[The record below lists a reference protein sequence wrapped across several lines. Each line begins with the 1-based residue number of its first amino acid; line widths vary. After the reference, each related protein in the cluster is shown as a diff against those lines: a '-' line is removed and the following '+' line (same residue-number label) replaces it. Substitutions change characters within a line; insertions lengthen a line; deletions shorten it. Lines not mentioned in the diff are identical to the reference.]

1 MRVSTTERAFA
12 YVILIV
18 MAILVLVP
26 VLAGSITAF
35 KPQIIWV
42 SSPPTWIFE
51 PTLENFE
58 FVFFTRKGWVYL
70 RNSLIISG
78 GSVAV
83 ALILGVPAAYA
94 FARFR
99 FRSSKAL
106 MQWLISLRMIP
117 PIVVGLP
124 FYAMFLYL
132 ERGLGIGLRDTF
144 PGLIITYQ
152 TFLLPLVIWMM
163 RGYFAELPAAM
174 EESAMV
180 EGYTRLGALWR
191 VVLPVVFPGIVATA
205 ILNFIFA
212 WNEFFL
218 ALILAGNRT
227 STLPM
232 TAGAYIVRTRVE
244 WGNLFAVN
252 LIIMVPVIVLTI
264 ILRRQLVKGLT
275 FGILE

>member
-1 MRVSTTERAFA
+1 MPVPTTERVLA

-18 MAILVLVP
+18 MAILVIVP

-58 FVFFTRKGWVYL
+58 FVIFTRKGWVYL
-70 RNSLIISG
+70 RNSLIISV

-232 TAGAYIVRTRVE
+232 TAGTYIVRTRVE

-264 ILRRQLVKGLT
+264 ALRRQLVKGLT

>member
-1 MRVSTTERAFA
+1 MRVPTSERIVA
-12 YVILIV
+12 YVILI
-18 MAILVLVP
+18 ALAALVLIP
-26 VLAGSITAF
+26 VLFGSITAF
-35 KPQIIWV
+35 KPQLIWV

-58 FVFFTRKGWVYL
+58 FVFIQRKGWQYL

-78 GSVAV
+78 GSVV
-83 ALILGVPAAYA
+83 IALLLGVPAAYA

-99 FRSSKAL
+99 FRGSKAL

-124 FYAMFLYL
+124 FYAMFLFL
-132 ERGLGIGLRDTF
+132 ERGLNIGLRDTY

-163 RGYFAELPAAM
+163 RGYFVELPAAM

-180 EGYTRLGALWR
+180 EGYTRLGALVR
-191 VVLPVVFPGIVATA
+191 VVLPVVWPGIVATA

-232 TAGAYIVRTRVE
+232 SAGTYIVRTRVE
-244 WGNLFAVN
+244 WGNLVRGQSDYHGTGHRADHCPAPAV
-252 LIIMVPVIVLTI
+252 
-264 ILRRQLVKGLT
+264 GE
-275 FGILE
+275 GG

>member
-1 MRVSTTERAFA
+1 MRVPTSERLLA
-12 YVILIV
+12 YVILI
-18 MAILVLVP
+18 ALAALVLIP
-26 VLAGSITAF
+26 VLFGSITAF

-58 FVFFTRKGWVYL
+58 FVFIQRKGWQFL
-70 RNSLIISG
+70 RNSLIISS
-78 GSVAV
+78 GSVV
-83 ALILGVPAAYA
+83 IALLLGVPAAYA

-99 FRSSKAL
+99 FRGSKAL

-124 FYAMFLYL
+124 FYAMFLFL
-132 ERGLGIGLRDTF
+132 ERGLNIGLRDTY

-163 RGYFAELPAAM
+163 RGYFVELPAAM

-180 EGYTRLGALWR
+180 EGYTRLGALLR
-191 VVLPVVFPGIVATA
+191 VVLPVVWPGIVATA

-232 TAGAYIVRTRVE
+232 SAGTYIVRTRVE

>member
-1 MRVSTTERAFA
+1 MRVPRSERILA

-26 VLAGSITAF
+26 VLAGSVTAF

-58 FVFFTRKGWVYL
+58 FVFFTRKGWLYL
-70 RNSLIISG
+70 RNSLIISV
-78 GSVAV
+78 GSV
-83 ALILGVPAAYA
+83 
-94 FARFR
+94 
-99 FRSSKAL
+99 RSRPDSGRAGRL
-106 MQWLISLRMIP
+106 RLRPISLPQLEGADAMAN
-117 PIVVGLP
+117 LP
-124 FYAMFLYL
+124 AHDPAHCGRLALLCHVPVSGARIGHRLARYL
-132 ERGLGIGLRDTF
+132 PRSHHHLSDISFATSDLDDAR
-144 PGLIITYQ
+144 
-152 TFLLPLVIWMM
+152 
-163 RGYFAELPAAM
+163 YFAELPAAM

-191 VVLPVVFPGIVATA
+191 VVLPVVWPGIVATA

-232 TAGAYIVRTRVE
+232 TAGTYIVRTRVE

-252 LIIMVPVIVLTI
+252 LIIMVPVILLTI
-264 ILRRQLVKGLT
+264 MLRRQLVKGLT

>member
-1 MRVSTTERAFA
+1 MLVPRRERLVA
-12 YVILIV
+12 YVILITMAVIV
-18 MAILVLVP
+18 MVP
-26 VLAGSITAF
+26 VIAGSVTAF

-42 SSPPTWIFE
+42 SSPPVWVFQ

-58 FVFFTRKGWVYL
+58 FVLFTRQNWQHL
-70 RNSLIISG
+70 RNSLVVSS
-78 GSVAV
+78 GSVIV
-83 ALILGVPAAYA
+83 ALLLGVPAAYA

-124 FYAMFLYL
+124 FYAMFLFL
-132 ERGLGIGLRDTF
+132 ENTFNIGLRDTYI
-144 PGLIITYQ
+144 GLIVTYQ

-180 EGYTRLGALWR
+180 EGYTRLGALVR

-205 ILNFIFA
+205 LLNFIFA

-218 ALILAGNRT
+218 ALILAGKNT

-232 TAGAYIVRTRVE
+232 AAGTYIVRTRVE

-252 LIIMVPVIVLTI
+252 LIIMLPVIALTI
-264 ILRRQLVKGLT
+264 VLRRQLVKGLT
-275 FGILE
+275 FGIIE

>member
-1 MRVSTTERAFA
+1 
-12 YVILIV
+12 
-18 MAILVLVP
+18 
-26 VLAGSITAF
+26 
-35 KPQIIWV
+35 
-42 SSPPTWIFE
+42 
-51 PTLENFE
+51 
-58 FVFFTRKGWVYL
+58 
-70 RNSLIISG
+70 
-78 GSVAV
+78 
-83 ALILGVPAAYA
+83 
-94 FARFR
+94 
-99 FRSSKAL
+99 

-124 FYAMFLYL
+124 FYVMFLTL
-132 ERGLGIGLRDTF
+132 ERSFNIGLRDTY

-180 EGYTRLGALWR
+180 EGYTRLGALLR
-191 VVLPVVFPGIVATA
+191 VVLPVVWPGIVATA

-218 ALILAGNRT
+218 ALILSGNRT
-227 STLPM
+227 STLPK
-232 TAGAYIVRTRVE
+232 TAGTYIVRTRVE

-252 LIIMVPVIVLTI
+252 LIIMVPIILLTI
-264 ILRRQLVKGLT
+264 ILRQQLVKGLT

>member
-1 MRVSTTERAFA
+1 MRVPTSERMLA
-12 YVILIV
+12 YVILI
-18 MAILVLVP
+18 ALAALVLIP
-26 VLAGSITAF
+26 VLFGSITAF
-35 KPQIIWV
+35 KPQLIWV

-58 FVFFTRKGWVYL
+58 FVFIQRKGWQYL

-78 GSVAV
+78 GSVV
-83 ALILGVPAAYA
+83 IALLLGVPAAYA

-99 FRSSKAL
+99 FRGSKAL

-124 FYAMFLYL
+124 FYAMFLFL
-132 ERGLGIGLRDTF
+132 ERGLNIGLRDTY

-163 RGYFAELPAAM
+163 RGYFVELPAAM

-180 EGYTRLGALWR
+180 EGYTRLGALVR
-191 VVLPVVFPGIVATA
+191 VVLPVVWPGIVATA

-232 TAGAYIVRTRVE
+232 SAGTYIVRTRVE

-252 LIIMVPVIVLTI
+252 LIIMAPVIVLTI
-264 ILRRQLVKGLT
+264 VLRRQLVKGLT

>member
-1 MRVSTTERAFA
+1 MRVPTSERILA
-12 YVILIV
+12 YVILIS
-18 MAILVLVP
+18 MAVLVLVP
-26 VLAGSITAF
+26 VLAGSVTAF

-70 RNSLIISG
+70 RNSLIISI
-78 GSVAV
+78 GSVV
-83 ALILGVPAAYA
+83 LALILGVPAAYA

-99 FRSSKAL
+99 FRGSKAL

-124 FYAMFLYL
+124 FYVMFLTL
-132 ERGLGIGLRDTF
+132 ERSLNIGLRDTY

-180 EGYTRLGALWR
+180 EGYTRLGALLR
-191 VVLPVVFPGIVATA
+191 VVLPVVWPGIVATA

-218 ALILAGNRT
+218 ALILSGNRT
-227 STLPM
+227 STLPK
-232 TAGAYIVRTRVE
+232 TAGTYIVRTRVE

-252 LIIMVPVIVLTI
+252 LIIMVPIILLTI
-264 ILRRQLVKGLT
+264 ILRQQLVKA
-275 FGILE
+275 

>member
-1 MRVSTTERAFA
+1 MRVPISERILA
-12 YVILIV
+12 YVILIA
-18 MAILVLVP
+18 MAVLVLVP
-26 VLAGSITAF
+26 VVSGSITAF

-42 SSPPTWIFE
+42 SSPPTWIFQ
-51 PTLENFE
+51 PTMENFE
-58 FVFFTRKGWVYL
+58 FVFFTRQGWVHL
-70 RNSLIISG
+70 RNSLIISI
-78 GSVAV
+78 GSVV
-83 ALILGVPAAYA
+83 IALILGVPAAYA

-99 FRSSKAL
+99 FRGSKAL

-124 FYAMFLYL
+124 FYVMFLYL
-132 ERGLGIGLRDTF
+132 ERAFNIGLRDTYL
-144 PGLIITYQ
+144 GLIITYQ

-180 EGYTRLGALWR
+180 EGHTRLGALVR
-191 VVLPVVFPGIVATA
+191 VVLPVVWPGIVATA

-218 ALILAGNRT
+218 ALILSGNRT

-232 TAGAYIVRTRVE
+232 SAGTYIVRTRVE

>member
-1 MRVSTTERAFA
+1 MRVPTSERILA

-18 MAILVLVP
+18 MAALVLIP
-26 VLAGSITAF
+26 VLAGSLTAF

-58 FVFFTRKGWVYL
+58 FVFFTRQGWVHL
-70 RNSLIISG
+70 RNSLIISI
-78 GSVAV
+78 GSVV
-83 ALILGVPAAYA
+83 LALILGVPAAYG

-99 FRSSKAL
+99 FRGSKAL

-124 FYAMFLYL
+124 FYAMFLFL
-132 ERGLGIGLRDTF
+132 ERTFSIGLRDTY

-163 RGYFAELPAAM
+163 RGYFVELPAAM

-180 EGYTRLGALWR
+180 EGYTRLGALVR
-191 VVLPVVFPGIVATA
+191 VVMPVVWPGVVATA
-205 ILNFIFA
+205 LLNFIFA

-232 TAGAYIVRTRVE
+232 SAGTYVVRARVE

-252 LIIMVPVIVLTI
+252 LIIMVPVIVLTV
-264 ILRRQLVKGLT
+264 ILRQQLVKGLT
-275 FGILE
+275 FGILD

>member
-1 MRVSTTERAFA
+1 MVVPVRERVLSYA
-12 YVILIV
+12 ILIA
-18 MAILVLVP
+18 MAVLVLIP
-26 VLAGSITAF
+26 VVAGSLTAF
-35 KPQIIWV
+35 KPQIIWI
-42 SSPPTWIFE
+42 SSPPVWFFE

-58 FVFFTRKGWVYL
+58 FVLITRQNWLHL
-70 RNSLIISG
+70 RNSLIISI
-78 GSVAV
+78 GSVV
-83 ALILGVPAAYA
+83 IALILGVPAAYG

-99 FRSSKAL
+99 FRGSKGL

-124 FYAMFLYL
+124 FYAMFLFL
-132 ERGLGIGLRDTF
+132 ERATGLGLRDTHF
-144 PGLIITYQ
+144 GLILTYQ

-163 RGYFAELPAAM
+163 RGYFVELPAAM

-180 EGYTRLGALWR
+180 EGYTRIGALWR
-191 VVLPVVFPGIVATA
+191 VVLPVVWPGIVATA
-205 ILNFIFA
+205 LLNFIFA

-218 ALILAGNRT
+218 ALILAGNNT

-232 TAGAYIVRTRVE
+232 AAGTYIVRARVE

-252 LIIMVPVIVLTI
+252 LIIMMPVIVLTI
-264 ILRRQLVKGLT
+264 FLRQQLVKGLT

>member
-1 MRVSTTERAFA
+1 MRVPTSERILA

-18 MAILVLVP
+18 MAALVLIP
-26 VLAGSITAF
+26 VLAGSLTAF

-58 FVFFTRKGWVYL
+58 FVFFTRQGWVHL
-70 RNSLIISG
+70 RNSLIISI
-78 GSVAV
+78 GSVV
-83 ALILGVPAAYA
+83 LALILGVPAAYG

-99 FRSSKAL
+99 FRGSKAL

-124 FYAMFLYL
+124 FYAMFLFL
-132 ERGLGIGLRDTF
+132 ERTFNIGLRDTY

-163 RGYFAELPAAM
+163 RGYFVELPAAM

-180 EGYTRLGALWR
+180 EGYTRLGALVR
-191 VVLPVVFPGIVATA
+191 VVMPVVWPGVVATA
-205 ILNFIFA
+205 LLNFIFA

-218 ALILAGNRT
+218 ALILAGHRT

-232 TAGAYIVRTRVE
+232 SAGTYVVRARVE

-252 LIIMVPVIVLTI
+252 LIIMVPVIVLTV
-264 ILRRQLVKGLT
+264 ILRQQLVKGLT
-275 FGILE
+275 FGILD

>member
-1 MRVSTTERAFA
+1 MRVPTSERILA

-26 VLAGSITAF
+26 VLAGGVTAF

-42 SSPPTWIFE
+42 SSPPTWLFE

-58 FVFFTRKGWVYL
+58 FVFFTRQGWVHL
-70 RNSLIISG
+70 RNSLIISI
-78 GSVAV
+78 GSVV
-83 ALILGVPAAYA
+83 MALILGVPAAYG

-99 FRSSKAL
+99 FRGSKAL

-117 PIVVGLP
+117 PIVVVLP
-124 FYAMFLYL
+124 FYAMFLFL
-132 ERGLGIGLRDTF
+132 ERTFNIGLRDTY

-163 RGYFAELPAAM
+163 RGYFVELPAAM

-180 EGYTRLGALWR
+180 EGYTRLGALVR
-191 VVLPVVFPGIVATA
+191 VVMPVVWPGVVATA
-205 ILNFIFA
+205 LLNFIFA

-232 TAGAYIVRTRVE
+232 SAGTYVVRARVE

-252 LIIMVPVIVLTI
+252 LIIMAPVIVLTI
-264 ILRRQLVKGLT
+264 ILRQQLVKGLT

>member
-1 MRVSTTERAFA
+1 MIVPLRERVFA
-12 YVILIV
+12 YVILITMTV
-18 MAILVLVP
+18 LVLIP
-26 VLAGSITAF
+26 VVAGSLTAF
-35 KPQIIWV
+35 KPQIIWI
-42 SSPPTWIFE
+42 SSPPIWLFE

-58 FVFFTRKGWVYL
+58 FVLITRQNWRHL
-70 RNSLIISG
+70 RNSLIISI
-78 GSVAV
+78 GSVV
-83 ALILGVPAAYA
+83 IALVLGVPAAYG

-99 FRSSKAL
+99 FRGSRGL

-124 FYAMFLYL
+124 FYAMFLFL
-132 ERGLGIGLRDTF
+132 ERATNIGLRDTHF
-144 PGLIITYQ
+144 GLILTYQ

-180 EGYTRLGALWR
+180 DGYTRIGALVR
-191 VVLPVVFPGIVATA
+191 VVLPVVWPGIVATA
-205 ILNFIFA
+205 LLNFIFA

-218 ALILAGNRT
+218 ALILSGNNT

-232 TAGAYIVRTRVE
+232 AAGTYVVRARVE

-252 LIIMVPVIVLTI
+252 LIIMMPVIVLTI
-264 ILRRQLVKGLT
+264 ILRQQLVKGLT

>member
-1 MRVSTTERAFA
+1 MIVPAREKILA
-12 YVILIV
+12 YAILIA
-18 MAILVLVP
+18 MAVLVLIP
-26 VLAGSITAF
+26 VVAGSLTAF
-35 KPQIIWV
+35 KPQIIWI
-42 SSPPTWIFE
+42 SSPPVWLFE

-58 FVFFTRKGWVYL
+58 FVLITRQNWLHL
-70 RNSLIISG
+70 RNSLIISV
-78 GSVAV
+78 GSVV
-83 ALILGVPAAYA
+83 IALILGVPAAYG

-99 FRSSKAL
+99 FRGSRGL

-124 FYAMFLYL
+124 FYAMFLFL
-132 ERGLGIGLRDTF
+132 ERATNIGLRDTHI
-144 PGLIITYQ
+144 GLILTYQ

-163 RGYFAELPAAM
+163 RGYFVELPAAM

-180 EGYTRLGALWR
+180 EGYTRIGALRR
-191 VVLPVVFPGIVATA
+191 VVLPVVWPGIVATA
-205 ILNFIFA
+205 LLNFIFA

-218 ALILAGNRT
+218 ALILSGNKT

-232 TAGAYIVRTRVE
+232 AAGTYVVRARVE

-252 LIIMVPVIVLTI
+252 LIIMTPVIVLTI

>member
-1 MRVSTTERAFA
+1 
-12 YVILIV
+12 
-18 MAILVLVP
+18 
-26 VLAGSITAF
+26 
-35 KPQIIWV
+35 
-42 SSPPTWIFE
+42 
-51 PTLENFE
+51 
-58 FVFFTRKGWVYL
+58 
-70 RNSLIISG
+70 
-78 GSVAV
+78 
-83 ALILGVPAAYA
+83 
-94 FARFR
+94 
-99 FRSSKAL
+99 
-106 MQWLISLRMIP
+106 
-117 PIVVGLP
+117 
-124 FYAMFLYL
+124 
-132 ERGLGIGLRDTF
+132 
-144 PGLIITYQ
+144 
-152 TFLLPLVIWMM
+152 LPLVVWMM

-218 ALILAGNRT
+218 ALVLSGNRT

-232 TAGAYIVRTRVE
+232 TAGTYIVRTRVE

-264 ILRRQLVKGLT
+264 ALRRQIVKGLT